1 MTVVG
6 RLFLAVAL
14 VGLATVLPWDEKM
27 SNQQRAQAAVV
38 FFGALFLFV
47 ALGGLQPFFVNP
59 SPLFPSVF
67 PIISRCDFPLYFG
80 RQNFPPH
87 FPATFSTAPSIQ
99 FIRTAKVGAFVF
111 NAADAATHLLQ
122 PPV

>member
-47 ALGGLQPFFVNP
+47 ALGGL
-59 SPLFPSVF
+59 
-67 PIISRCDFPLYFG
+67 
-80 RQNFPPH
+80 
-87 FPATFSTAPSIQ
+87 
-99 FIRTAKVGAFVF
+99 
-111 NAADAATHLLQ
+111 
-122 PPV
+122 